1 MEKVNWSFQEVFYFP
16 ESFGTPKGT
25 TLVEVKPQFVFQQ
38 NDGYCSLNGI
48 YHISANVSFEPGVC
62 DHHAISEWVS
72 IEDLEMKGESGYF
85 EYAVPHSI
93 ELPPDY
99 KDGQTFPKFSI
110 SNISPL
116 VTDEKTL
123 QIKWDV
129 ACAYEKEKKEEQLP
143 LESPSSSL
151 SSSSE
156 SIESLTENAD
166 SIQPVSENSDSKQ
179 TVGESSEPRPFYLK
193 DLKETYSVYQ
203 VK

>member
-38 NDGYCSLNGI
+38 NDGYCCLNGI
-48 YHISANVSFEPGVC
+48 YHISASVLFEAGVC

-99 KDGQTFPKFSI
+99 KDGQTFPELSI
-110 SNISPL
+110 SNILPI
-116 VTDEKTL
+116 VTDENTL

-129 ACAYEKEKKEEQLP
+129 ACSYEKEKKEER
-143 LESPSSSL
+143 LESSSSSSS

-156 SIESLTENAD
+156 HLASIVESSE
-166 SIQPVSENSDSKQ
+166 SVQPVSDNSNSKQ
-179 TVGESSEPRPFYLK
+179 KVSQSSESKPFYLK